1 MLREHSDIDRHS
13 HWSDVKRKV
22 DSDARYKAVDSHG
35 MREDWFREYCRIL
48 KEEKRRRKDE
58 KEKSKA
64 KEKRKKKDKDKKEV
78 SLICSLGFVQVNRKN
93 FLFLTNNLFVG

>member
-13 HWSDVKRKV
+13 HWSDVKRKI

-58 KEKSKA
+58 KERSKT

-78 SLICSLGFVQVNRKN
+78 SLIVTLARIV
-93 FLFLTNNLFVG
+93 